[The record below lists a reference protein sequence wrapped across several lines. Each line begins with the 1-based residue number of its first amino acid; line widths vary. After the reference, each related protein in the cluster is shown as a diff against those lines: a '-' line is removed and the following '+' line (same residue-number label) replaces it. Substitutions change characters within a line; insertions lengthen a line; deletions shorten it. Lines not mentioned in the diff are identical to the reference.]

1 MLVVLT
7 GIANGPGAVRR
18 ARSDER
24 DRTDAVAARDGTY
37 SAVVFSPG
45 SQAPLTMA
53 RRFVRM
59 LSAACVLLLVAVGA
73 SPAFAADVVA
83 GARTYQRAATVLG
96 SDVAVWRPT
105 YTAGLP
111 RRGPIDV
118 IAYGKSSNRATFA
131 GATYGK
137 RMPSFTIAQKGAADR
152 WAARPVDRAEQGL
165 VETVAVRIGAPGSK
179 RVVRARVFA
188 DCRGQ
193 DSSNSDRRRCDRR
206 DVVRFGGS
214 VELLAR
220 TMSSGKPLAS
230 DIRIDSQGLTYA
242 QLVRVASGLVP
253 VTK

>member
-1 MLVVLT
+1 
-7 GIANGPGAVRR
+7 
-18 ARSDER
+18 
-24 DRTDAVAARDGTY
+24 
-37 SAVVFSPG
+37 
-45 SQAPLTMA
+45 
-53 RRFVRM
+53 M

-83 GARTYQRAATVLG
+83 GAQTYQRAATVLG

-111 RRGPIDV
+111 RRGPTDDV

-193 DSSNSDRRRCDRR
+193 DPSNSDRRRCDRR
-206 DVVRFGGS
+206 DVVRFGGVWNCFCS
-214 VELLAR
+214 HDEFW
-220 TMSSGKPLAS
+220 KPLAS
-230 DIRIDSQGLTYA
+230 ISALIVKG
-242 QLVRVASGLVP
+242 
-253 VTK
+253 

>member
-1 MLVVLT
+1 M
-7 GIANGPGAVRR
+7 
-18 ARSDER
+18 
-24 DRTDAVAARDGTY
+24 
-37 SAVVFSPG
+37 VFSLG
-45 SQAPLTMA
+45 SRAPLTVA
-53 RRFVRM
+53 RRRFRKM
-59 LSAACVLLLVAVGA
+59 SAACVLILVALGV
-73 SPAFAADVVA
+73 SPAYAADVVA
-83 GARTYQRAATVLG
+83 GARTYQQAATVLG

-105 YTAGLP
+105 YSAGLP

-131 GATYGK
+131 GATYG
-137 RMPSFTIAQKGAADR
+137 RRVPSFTIAQKSAADQ

-193 DSSNSDRRRCDRR
+193 DPSNSDRRRCDRR

-220 TMSSGKPLAS
+220 TITSGEPLAS